1 MHNPQHDLLFEPV
14 DIGPVRAKNRFYQV
28 PHCTGLGWLRPKM
41 AAALRGMKAEG
52 GWGVV
57 CTEWCSIHPASDDL
71 PHPNAALWHD
81 DHIKDQALMTQAVHD
96 HGALAGVELW
106 FGGARSANHYTRETA
121 VDVASIPNLAGH
133 PYQPRS
139 MDKSD
144 IREFRRWHR
153 EAALRAKEADFDIV
167 YVYATHGYLLSHFLS
182 AQTNTRVDEY
192 GGSLENRTRLL
203 RELIEDTREAVGD
216 RCAVAVRY
224 SVGGD
229 DGEAAELTA
238 ERRDRL
244 EMLAELPD
252 LWDININNYYQE
264 MGVSRFFKEGSLEE
278 YMSFVKSVTT
288 KPVVTVGRFTS
299 PDTMASQV
307 RRGIVDFIGAARPSI
322 ADPFLPNKIHEGRA
336 EDIRECIGC
345 NICYT
350 GDGLGTPIRC
360 TQNPTMGE
368 EYRRNWHPEVV
379 ANRGSDAEVL
389 IVGAGPAGME
399 AARMLGQ
406 RGYQVM
412 LAEAT
417 RELGGRV
424 AREAALPGLG
434 EWIRVR
440 DYRQQQIQKM
450 TNVQVF
456 RESELG
462 ADDVLATGADHVVIA
477 TGARWRADG
486 FGRSHPYPLEALNP
500 AANILTPDDIMA
512 GELAS
517 GPVVVYDDDSFY
529 MGGLVAE
536 KISLA
541 GQAVTLVTPEDV
553 VSDWCDY
560 TSERFY
566 VQKRLLE
573 LGVALQTGHQL
584 ISYDG
589 QDVRIAS
596 GYTDQEQTLGANA
609 LVLVTARQPND
620 TLYQVLRERLHETSA
635 SSGPTL
641 HRIGDCDAPAIIAA
655 AVYAGH
661 RFAREL
667 DTDAGE
673 RGQPRYE

>member
-1 MHNPQHDLLFEPV
+1 MRNPQHDVLFEPV
-14 DIGPVRAKNRFYQV
+14 RIGPVAAKNRFYQV

-71 PHPNAALWHD
+71 PHPNAALWHE

-106 FGGARSANHYTRETA
+106 FGGARSANHYTREIA

-153 EAALRAKEADFDIV
+153 EAALRAKQADFDIV

-182 AQTNTRVDEY
+182 AQTNTRADEY

-203 RELIEDTREAVGD
+203 RELIEDTKEAVGD
-216 RCAVAVRY
+216 RCAVAIRY

-299 PDTMASQV
+299 PDTMVSQV

-322 ADPFLPNKIHEGRA
+322 ADPFLPNKIREGRA

-399 AARMLGQ
+399 AARMLGK

-424 AREAALPGLG
+424 AREAVLPGLG

-462 ADDVLATGADHVVIA
+462 ADDVLATGANHVVIA
-477 TGARWRADG
+477 TGACWRADG
-486 FGRSHPYPLEALNP
+486 FGRSHPYSMDALNP

-512 GELAS
+512 ERLPS

-541 GQAVTLVTPEDV
+541 DQAVTLVTPEDV

-573 LGVALQTGHQL
+573 LGVTLQTGYQL
-584 ISYDG
+584 VSYDG
-589 QDVRIAS
+589 QDVRIVS

-620 TLYQVLRERLHETSA
+620 ALYHALRERFNETSA
-635 SSGPTL
+635 SNGPTL

-667 DTDAGE
+667 DTDAGQ

>member
-1 MHNPQHDLLFEPV
+1 MRNPQHDVLFEPV
-14 DIGPVRAKNRFYQV
+14 RIGPVTAKNRFYQV

-182 AQTNTRVDEY
+182 AETNTRTDEY

-203 RELIEDTREAVGD
+203 RELIEDTKEAVGD

-229 DGEAAELTA
+229 DGETPELTA

-299 PDTMASQV
+299 PETMTSQV

-322 ADPFLPNKIHEGRA
+322 ADPFLPNKILEGHA
-336 EDIRECIGC
+336 DDIRECIGC

-379 ANRGSDAEVL
+379 ATRGSDAEVL

-406 RGYQVM
+406 RGYRVM

-450 TNVQVF
+450 AEVQVF
-456 RESELG
+456 LESELT
-462 ADDVLATGADHVVIA
+462 ADDVLATGADHVAIA
-477 TGARWRADG
+477 TGAHWRADG
-486 FGRSHPYPLEALNP
+486 FGRSHPYPLETLNP

-512 GELAS
+512 GQLPS

-536 KISLA
+536 KIILA
-541 GQAVTLVTPEDV
+541 GQKVTLVTPEDV

-573 LGVALQTGHQL
+573 LGVTLQTGHQL
-584 ISYDG
+584 ISYEG
-589 QDVRIAS
+589 QEVRIAS

-609 LVLVTARQPND
+609 LVLVTARRSND
-620 TLYQVLRERLHETSA
+620 ALYQALTERFNETSA
-635 SSGPTL
+635 SNGPTL